1 MCCNVKPCNER
12 PYLLNDGSMNE
23 IIVHYELALTK
34 KKNQVKVKTG
44 SLRSY
49 LKVFTGI
56 KKKKLLEFFFYHG
69 EIFLKIH
76 FAR

>member
-1 MCCNVKPCNER
+1 MILIMISDMVTW
-12 PYLLNDGSMNE
+12 
-23 IIVHYELALTK
+23 HYELALTK